1 MRLTQN
7 QNDYCLGEN
16 FWKKIEKSSKTGQET
31 KSLISTFV
39 YFFTFIARV

>member
-31 KSLISTFV
+31 KSLISTFA
-39 YFFTFIARV
+39 YFFTFFARV